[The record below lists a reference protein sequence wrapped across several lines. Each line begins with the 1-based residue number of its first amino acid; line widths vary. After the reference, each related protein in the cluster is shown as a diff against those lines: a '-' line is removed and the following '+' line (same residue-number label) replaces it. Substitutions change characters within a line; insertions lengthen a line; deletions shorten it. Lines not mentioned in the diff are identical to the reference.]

1 MKKVFWFSLLIII
14 SLASCATKKKDSS
27 KSNKEKNEFILI
39 DEKESVGEKTMKLS
53 DLIDDYRI
61 IKFENSDSAIF
72 RVRKPVVSKNYV
84 AFIQGNSQPVVLFD
98 KNGKFICKVGNIG
111 QGPGEYS
118 MAYDALIDE
127 QRNKIL

>member
-27 KSNKEKNEFILI
+27 KSNKGKNEFILI

-72 RVRKPVVSKNYV
+72 RVRN
-84 AFIQGNSQPVVLFD
+84 
-98 KNGKFICKVGNIG
+98 
-111 QGPGEYS
+111 
-118 MAYDALIDE
+118 
-127 QRNKIL
+127 R